1 MGAGPEPGERRAA
14 GMMDALLAA
23 LEAAA
28 PLIAFMVD

>member
-23 LEAAA
+23 LEATA
-28 PLIAFMVD
+28 PVIAFRTD